1 MPTYDYRC
9 EHCGKFQISQRIT
22 EPALET
28 CPTCSG
34 KVKRIIS
41 KNVGVMFKGK
51 GFYCKDHSDCLTPTP
66 SGRDDYGADT
76 NESAEKDYY
85 VVDDSSAK
93 EPAKAEAAGDK
104 QTGGDRNKDS
114 AAKASA

>member
-34 KVKRIIS
+34 QVKRIIS

-51 GFYCKDHSDCLTPTP
+51 GFYCKDHSDCLTPI
-66 SGRDDYGADT
+66 SAGKDDYSADAY
-76 NESAEKDYY
+76 ESAEKDYY

-93 EPAKAEAAGDK
+93 EPAKAEA
-104 QTGGDRNKDS
+104 TGEKKPGAEGNKES
-114 AAKASA
+114 TVKASA